1 MRSGLGVTIYGLM
14 VNTPQYPKVALKKSP
29 SVRPRIRAVG
39 QKRELHGDLYHAVL
53 GQSWLG
59 LTSIVFAGFI
69 LGNAIFSLAY
79 WLVPGSIA
87 NAKPGSLLDAFFF
100 SVETMATIGYGEMAP
115 SNTYAHVV
123 VTIEAFV
130 GVVAFALVAGIT
142 FAKFSRPTAKVLF
155 ADKAVISKR
164 NGVPYLMFRMANWR
178 HNAIVQANLT
188 VTILVDETTTE
199 GEFLRR
205 LVDLPLE
212 RSETPFF
219 TLTWTAM
226 HKIDESSP
234 FYGPDAFER
243 LIAKQAEIILAF
255 NGTDE
260 RLAQPVHASYGY
272 KMQDIILDA
281 RFADVLTLLPSG
293 VRLIDYRR
301 FHSVIPTSSATVAD
315 WPTQSASAAD

>member
-1 MRSGLGVTIYGLM
+1 VASQSQVTIYGLM
-14 VNTPQYPKVALKKSP
+14 ANTSQYPKIALKRSP
-29 SVRPRIRAVG
+29 SFRPQIRAVG
-39 QKRELHGDLYHAVL
+39 QKRGLHGDLYHTVL
-53 GQSWLG
+53 GQSWFV
-59 LTSIVFAGFI
+59 LTSMVFAAFI
-69 LGNAIFSLAY
+69 LGNFLFSLAY
-79 WLVPGSIA
+79 WLVPGSIV
-87 NAKPGSLLDAFFF
+87 NARPGSLLDSFFF

-115 SNTYAHVV
+115 ANDYAHAM

-155 ADKAVISKR
+155 ADKAVVSKR

-212 RSETPFF
+212 RKETPFF
-219 TLTWTAM
+219 TLTWTAA

-234 FYGPDAFER
+234 FYGPDALEK
-243 LIAKQAEIILAF
+243 LVAKHAEIILAF

-260 RLAQPVHASYGY
+260 RLAQPVHASYSY
-272 KMQDIILDA
+272 RMQDIIPDA

-293 VRLIDYRR
+293 VRIIDYRL
-301 FHSVIPTSSATVAD
+301 FHRVILSNSVT
-315 WPTQSASAAD
+315 AAD

>member
-1 MRSGLGVTIYGLM
+1 MTIYGLM
-14 VNTPQYPKVALKKSP
+14 ANTSHYPKVALKSSP
-29 SVRPRIRAVG
+29 SFRPQIRAVG

-53 GQSWLG
+53 GQSWFA

-69 LGNAIFSLAY
+69 LGNGLFSLAY

-87 NAKPGSLLDAFFF
+87 NARPGSLLDSFFF

-115 SNTYAHVV
+115 ANTYAHVM

-155 ADKAVISKR
+155 ADKAVITRR

-188 VTILVDETTTE
+188 VTILVDETSTE

-205 LVDLPLE
+205 LVDLTLE
-212 RSETPFF
+212 RDKTPFF
-219 TLTWTAM
+219 TLTWTAT
-226 HKIDESSP
+226 HKIDDSSP
-234 FYGPDAFER
+234 FYGPDALDR
-243 LIAKQAEIILAF
+243 LVAKHAEIILAF

-260 RLAQPVHASYGY
+260 RLAQSVHASYSY
-272 KMQDIILDA
+272 KMQDIIPEA

-293 VRLIDYRR
+293 VRIIDYRL
-301 FHSVIPTSSATVAD
+301 FHSVIVTNSVPVAD
-315 WPTQSASAAD
+315 

>member
-1 MRSGLGVTIYGLM
+1 MANQESVTIYGLM
-14 VNTPQYPKVALKKSP
+14 VNTSQYPKVALKKSP
-29 SVRPRIRAVG
+29 SFRPQIRAVG

-53 GQSWLG
+53 GQSWLV
-59 LTSIVFAGFI
+59 LTSIVFAAFI
-69 LGNAIFSLAY
+69 LGNMLFSLAY

-87 NAKPGSLLDAFFF
+87 NARPGSLLDAFFF

-115 SNTYAHVV
+115 ANDYAHVM

-155 ADKAVISKR
+155 ADKAVISRR

-199 GEFLRR
+199 GEFLRH

-219 TLTWTAM
+219 TLTWTAA
-226 HKIDESSP
+226 HKIDQNSP
-234 FYGPDAFER
+234 FYGPDAFDQ

-260 RLAQPVHASYGY
+260 RLAQPVHASYAY
-272 KMQDIILDA
+272 KMRDIIPEA

-293 VRLIDYRR
+293 VRIIDYRL
-301 FHSVIPTSSATVAD
+301 FHSVVPTNSVAVAD
-315 WPTQSASAAD
+315 

>member
-1 MRSGLGVTIYGLM
+1 MAKTS
-14 VNTPQYPKVALKKSP
+14 QYPKVALKKSP
-29 SVRPRIRAVG
+29 SFSPQIRAVG

-69 LGNAIFSLAY
+69 LGNLLFCLAY
-79 WLVPGSIA
+79 WLVPGSIT
-87 NAKPGSLLDAFFF
+87 NAKPGSLVDAFFF
-100 SVETMATIGYGEMAP
+100 SVETMATIGYGEMSPA
-115 SNTYAHVV
+115 NNYAHVV

-155 ADKAVISKR
+155 ADKAVVTRR
-164 NGVPYLMFRMANWR
+164 NGIPHLMFRMANWR

-188 VTILVDETTTE
+188 VTILLDEMTTE

-205 LVDLPLE
+205 LIDLPLE
-212 RSETPFF
+212 RDRTPFF

-226 HKIDESSP
+226 HKIEAGSP
-234 FYGPDAFER
+234 FFGPDAFAQ
-243 LIAKQAEIILAF
+243 LVAKHAEIVLAF

-260 RLAQPVHASYGY
+260 RLAQPVHASYSY

-293 VRLIDYRR
+293 VRIIDYRL
-301 FHSVIPTSSATVAD
+301 FHSVIPTDSEAVAD
-315 WPTQSASAAD
+315 FSAQSAPAAG